1 MVNGH
6 ASFGCRWYPLQT
18 QLRRSL
24 LCCVIAITAQ
34 TTTGIQ
40 MSRQMP
46 GNALNRSRLG
56 GSLRTTWDISRT
68 SIVFVK
74 LHKVGGSTVG
84 GVMRRIA
91 HHHGINGVALGEY
104 ADWKDDCM
112 DSPVL
117 WAHHGKF
124 INLYQ
129 PVLKCRGKRPVFLAT
144 WVRNPLERCLSMF
157 YHFRATRFQSKTT
170 GKVKRRYCL
179 REVGD
184 GSFARSVGT
193 WEQTE
198 WRSDN
203 RAWQPSLNF
212 VKEKSKVENALKL
225 FKLYDFVGV
234 KERFDESLIVL
245 QDVLGLGDSDILYM
259 VSKNS
264 TAGQM
269 GKEDAAKNRT
279 VVPNPGFPNEEA
291 KVLDLLADPTWI
303 QKNEFALKF
312 TEYANRA
319 LDNHI
324 ARIGPG
330 AFETRLQKFK
340 TLLRK
345 AKRECISTT
354 PKCYWNDNGCH
365 YDCLDRLAPFGA

>member
-1 MVNGH
+1 M
-6 ASFGCRWYPLQT
+6 
-18 QLRRSL
+18 
-24 LCCVIAITAQ
+24 
-34 TTTGIQ
+34 
-40 MSRQMP
+40 
-46 GNALNRSRLG
+46 
-56 GSLRTTWDISRT
+56 
-68 SIVFVK
+68 
-74 LHKVGGSTVG
+74 
-84 GVMRRIA
+84 
-91 HHHGINGVALGEY
+91 
-104 ADWKDDCM
+104 
-112 DSPVL
+112 
-117 WAHHGKF
+117 
-124 INLYQ
+124 
-129 PVLKCRGKRPVFLAT
+129 
-144 WVRNPLERCLSMF
+144 
-157 YHFRATRFQSKTT
+157 
-170 GKVKRRYCL
+170 

-225 FKLYDFVGV
+225 FELYDFVGV